1 MLLIERLDRHERY
14 AYTLNDS
21 RAVWICTAKRN
32 YEELTMTRI
41 DRQTRDENFARPLA
55 VLVWTLVLWLAF
67 PAAPARAEKF
77 IIAWSAVSALNSPF
91 WVMND
96 AGLLKQEGLDMEL
109 VYIASS
115 PTVARATLA
124 GDIVLSGANSQVI
137 VDAGLNGGDL
147 VAMGAITNVVA
158 FYIMAAPEIKSVADL
173 RGKMVGVTRFG
184 ASTDFGMRMLLSKY
198 GLEAVKD
205 VPFIQI
211 GGMPEL
217 AAALSKKT
225 VFAAPMSQPM
235 VYLAEK
241 AGMRMLANLAKEDIP
256 FMHIGLTT
264 SKRWIR
270 ENRRAAKAFVR
281 AYGRAIHFMH
291 NRKEETR
298 KIFAKY
304 TKINDAGMLDGSI
317 QYGYDFMEKIP
328 FVKPQAFQVTLDQIA
343 KANPKAKQAKPEQF
357 FDNSLV
363 QELVDEGFFA
373 KLWSKSS

>member
-1 MLLIERLDRHERY
+1 MTNSCSGRIALL
-14 AYTLNDS
+14 
-21 RAVWICTAKRN
+21 C
-32 YEELTMTRI
+32 
-41 DRQTRDENFARPLA
+41 LA
-55 VLVWTLVLWLAF
+55 LWLLLF
-67 PAAPARAEKF
+67 SGVARAEKF
-77 IIAWSAVSALNSPF
+77 VIAWSAVSALNSPF

-96 AGLLKQEGLDMEL
+96 AGFLKQEGLDMEL

-124 GDIVLSGANSQVI
+124 GEIVISGANSQVI
-137 VDAGLNGGDL
+137 VDVGLAGGDL

-158 FYIMAAPEIKSVADL
+158 FYVMAAPEIKNVTDL
-173 RGKMVGVTRFG
+173 KGKVVGVTRFG

-198 GLEAVKD
+198 GLEAAKD

-225 VFAAPMSQPM
+225 VYAAPMSQPM
-235 VYLAEK
+235 VYVAQQ
-241 AGMRMLANLAKEDIP
+241 AGMRMIANLAKEEIP

-264 SKRWIR
+264 SKKWVR
-270 ENRRAAKAFVR
+270 EHRPQAKAFIR
-281 AYGRAIHFMH
+281 AYGRSIHFMH
-291 NRKEETR
+291 TR
-298 KIFAKY
+298 REQTRSIFAKY

-328 FVKPQAFQVTLDQIA
+328 LVKAQAFQVTLDQIA
-343 KANPKAKQAKPEQF
+343 KTNPKAKQAKPEQF

-363 QELVDEGFFA
+363 QELIDEGFFS
-373 KLWSKSS
+373 KLWGRNP

>member
-1 MLLIERLDRHERY
+1 MGIMKKAIFFALVFTSILPG
-14 AYTLNDS
+14 S
-21 RAVWICTAKRN
+21 RVHG
-32 YEELTMTRI
+32 
-41 DRQTRDENFARPLA
+41 
-55 VLVWTLVLWLAF
+55 
-67 PAAPARAEKF
+67 EKF
-77 IIAWSAVSALNSPF
+77 VIAWSAVSALNSPF

-96 AGLLKQEGLDMEL
+96 ADLLKQEGLDMEL

-137 VDAGLNGGDL
+137 VDAGLNGADL

-158 FYIMAAPEIKSVADL
+158 FYVMAAPEIKTVNDL
-173 RGKMVGVTRFG
+173 KGKVVGVTRFG

-198 GLEAVKD
+198 GLEPSKE
-205 VPFIQI
+205 VPMIQI

-235 VYLAEK
+235 VYLAQQ
-241 AGMRMLANLAKEDIP
+241 AGMQMIANLAKEEIP

-264 SKRWIR
+264 SKKWIR
-270 ENRRAAKAFVR
+270 EHRPQAKAFIR
-281 AYGRAIHFMH
+281 AYGRAIYFMH
-291 NRKEETR
+291 TRREETR

-304 TKINDAGMLDGSI
+304 TKINDPGMLDGSI
-317 QYGYDFMEKIP
+317 QYGYDFMEKVP
-328 FVKPQAFQVTLDQIA
+328 LVKTAAFQGTLDQIA
-343 KANPKAKQAKPEQF
+343 KTNPKAKQAKPEQF

-363 QELVDEGFFA
+363 QELIDEGFFA
-373 KLWSKSS
+373 KLWGKNPQ

>member
-1 MLLIERLDRHERY
+1 LLG
-14 AYTLNDS
+14 S
-21 RAVWICTAKRN
+21 RAHG
-32 YEELTMTRI
+32 
-41 DRQTRDENFARPLA
+41 
-55 VLVWTLVLWLAF
+55 
-67 PAAPARAEKF
+67 EKF
-77 IIAWSAVSALNSPF
+77 VIAWSAVSALNSPF

-96 AGLLKQEGLDMEL
+96 ADLLKQEGLDMEL

-137 VDAGLNGGDL
+137 VDAGLNGADL

-158 FYIMAAPEIKSVADL
+158 FYVMAAPEIKTVNDL
-173 RGKMVGVTRFG
+173 KGKVVGVTRFG

-198 GLEAVKD
+198 GLEPSKE
-205 VPFIQI
+205 VPIIQI

-235 VYLAEK
+235 VYLAQQ
-241 AGMRMLANLAKEDIP
+241 AGMRMIANLAKEEIP

-264 SKRWIR
+264 SKKWVR
-270 ENRRAAKAFVR
+270 EHRPQAKAFIR
-281 AYGRAIHFMH
+281 AYGRAIYFMH
-291 NRKEETR
+291 TRKEETR

-304 TKINDAGMLDGSI
+304 TKINDPGMLDGSI
-317 QYGYDFMEKIP
+317 QYGYDFMEKVP
-328 FVKPQAFQVTLDQIA
+328 LVKTAAFQVTLDQIA
-343 KANPKAKQAKPEQF
+343 KTNPKAKQAKPEQF

-363 QELVDEGFFA
+363 QELIDEGFFA
-373 KLWSKSS
+373 KLWGKNPR

>member
-1 MLLIERLDRHERY
+1 MKNSCRLEHHRSAGCIVALLCALLASIF
-14 AYTLNDS
+14 
-21 RAVWICTAKRN
+21 TAS
-32 YEELTMTRI
+32 T
-41 DRQTRDENFARPLA
+41 
-55 VLVWTLVLWLAF
+55 
-67 PAAPARAEKF
+67 ARAEKF
-77 IIAWSAVSALNSPF
+77 VIAWSAVSALNSPF

-96 AGLLKQEGLDMEL
+96 AGLLKQEGLDMQL

-115 PTVARATLA
+115 PTVAQATLA

-158 FYIMAAPEIKSVADL
+158 FYIMAAPEIKTVAEL

-198 GLEAVKD
+198 GLEANRD

-217 AAALSKKT
+217 AAALSKRT

-264 SKRWIR
+264 SKRWIK

-281 AYGRAIHFMH
+281 AYGRALYFMH
-291 NRKEETR
+291 TRKEETR

-304 TKINDAGMLDGSI
+304 TRINDPGMLEGSI

-343 KANPKAKQAKPEQF
+343 KANPKAKQARPEQF

-373 KLWSKSS
+373 KLWGKGS

>member
-1 MLLIERLDRHERY
+1 MNKAIFFALVFMSLLLG
-14 AYTLNDS
+14 S
-21 RAVWICTAKRN
+21 RAHG
-32 YEELTMTRI
+32 
-41 DRQTRDENFARPLA
+41 
-55 VLVWTLVLWLAF
+55 
-67 PAAPARAEKF
+67 EKF
-77 IIAWSAVSALNSPF
+77 VIAWSAVSALNSPF

-96 AGLLKQEGLDMEL
+96 ADLLKQEGLDMEL

-137 VDAGLNGGDL
+137 VDAGLNGADL

-158 FYIMAAPEIKSVADL
+158 FYVMAAPEIKTVNDL
-173 RGKMVGVTRFG
+173 KGKVVGVTRFG

-198 GLEAVKD
+198 GLEPSKE
-205 VPFIQI
+205 VPMIQI

-235 VYLAEK
+235 VYLAQQ
-241 AGMRMLANLAKEDIP
+241 AGMRMIANLAKEEIP

-264 SKRWIR
+264 SKKWVR
-270 ENRRAAKAFVR
+270 EHRPQAKAFIR
-281 AYGRAIHFMH
+281 AYGRAIYFMH
-291 NRKEETR
+291 TRKEETR

-304 TKINDAGMLDGSI
+304 TKINDPGMLDGSI
-317 QYGYDFMEKIP
+317 QYGYDFMEKVP
-328 FVKPQAFQVTLDQIA
+328 LVKTAAFQVTLDQIA
-343 KANPKAKQAKPEQF
+343 KTNPKAKQAKPEQF

-363 QELVDEGFFA
+363 QELIDEGFFA
-373 KLWSKSS
+373 KLWGKNPQ

>member
-1 MLLIERLDRHERY
+1 MKKSVFVIQLLLMTMLPW
-14 AYTLNDS
+14 S
-21 RAVWICTAKRN
+21 
-32 YEELTMTRI
+32 
-41 DRQTRDENFARPLA
+41 
-55 VLVWTLVLWLAF
+55 
-67 PAAPARAEKF
+67 AAHGEKF
-77 IIAWSAVSALNSPF
+77 VIAWSAVSALNSPF

-96 AGLLKQEGLDMEL
+96 AGFLKREGLDIEL

-124 GDIVLSGANSQVI
+124 GDIVISGANSQVI
-137 VDAGLNGGDL
+137 VDVGLGGGDL

-158 FYIMAAPEIKSVADL
+158 FYVMAAPEIKSVADL
-173 RGKMVGVTRFG
+173 KGKVVGVTRFG

-198 GLEAVKD
+198 GLEAAKD

-235 VYLAEK
+235 VYVAQQ
-241 AGMRMLANLAKEDIP
+241 AGMRMLANLAKEEIP

-264 SKRWIR
+264 SKKWVR
-270 ENRRAAKAFVR
+270 EHRPQAKAFIR
-281 AYGRAIHFMH
+281 AYGRAIQFMH
-291 NRKEETR
+291 SRKEETR
-298 KIFAKY
+298 AIFAKY
-304 TKINDAGMLDGSI
+304 TKINDPAMLDGSI

-328 FVKPQAFQVTLDQIA
+328 LVKAQAFQVTLDQIA
-343 KANPKAKQAKPEQF
+343 KTNPKAKQAKPEQF

-363 QELVDEGFFA
+363 QELVDEGFFT
-373 KLWSKSS
+373 KLWGKNP

>member
-1 MLLIERLDRHERY
+1 M
-14 AYTLNDS
+14 AT
-21 RAVWICTAKRN
+21 RN
-32 YEELTMTRI
+32 
-41 DRQTRDENFARPLA
+41 FSA
-55 VLVWTLVLWLAF
+55 VLLTFFLAIIARS
-67 PAAPARAEKF
+67 PAYAEKF
-77 IIAWSAVSALNSPF
+77 VIAWSAVSALNSPF

-158 FYIMAAPEIKSVADL
+158 FYVMASPEIKTVNDL
-173 RGKMVGVTRFG
+173 RGKVVGVTRFG
-184 ASTDFGMRMLLSKY
+184 ASTDFGMRMLLTKY
-198 GLEAVKD
+198 GLEPSKD
-205 VPFIQI
+205 VPMIQI

-217 AAALSKKT
+217 AAALSKKS

-235 VYLAEK
+235 VYLAQQ
-241 AGMRMLANLAKEDIP
+241 AGMRMIANLAKEEIP

-264 SKRWIR
+264 SKKWVR
-270 ENRRAAKAFVR
+270 EHRPEAKAFIR
-281 AYGRAIHFMH
+281 AYGRALYFMH
-291 NRKEETR
+291 TRKEETR

-304 TKINDAGMLDGSI
+304 TRINDPGMLDGSI

-328 FVKPQAFQVTLDQIA
+328 LVKAAAFQVTLDQIA
-343 KANPKAKQAKPEQF
+343 RSNPKAKQARPEQF

-363 QELVDEGFFA
+363 QELIDEGFFV
-373 KLWSKSS
+373 KLWGKKSDVEEKK

>member
-1 MLLIERLDRHERY
+1 MRKL
-14 AYTLNDS
+14 
-21 RAVWICTAKRN
+21 
-32 YEELTMTRI
+32 
-41 DRQTRDENFARPLA
+41 
-55 VLVWTLVLWLAF
+55 VLVIQLLLLTILTCS
-67 PAAPARAEKF
+67 AAHAEKF
-77 IIAWSAVSALNSPF
+77 IIAWSAVSALNSPY

-124 GDIVLSGANSQVI
+124 GEIVISGANSQVI
-137 VDAGLNGGDL
+137 VDVGLNGGDL

-158 FYIMAAPEIKSVADL
+158 FYVMAAPEIKSVADL
-173 RGKMVGVTRFG
+173 KGKVVGVTRFG

-198 GLEAVKD
+198 GLEAAKD

-235 VYLAEK
+235 VYVAQQ
-241 AGMRMLANLAKEDIP
+241 AGMRMLANLAKEEIP

-264 SKRWIR
+264 SKKWVR
-270 ENRRAAKAFVR
+270 EHRPQAKAFIR

-291 NRKEETR
+291 ARKEETR
-298 KIFAKY
+298 AIFARY
-304 TKINDAGMLDGSI
+304 TKINDPAMLDGSI

-328 FVKPQAFQVTLDQIA
+328 LVKAPAFQVTLDQIA
-343 KANPKAKQAKPEQF
+343 KTNPKAKQAKPEQF

-363 QELVDEGFFA
+363 QELVDEGFFT
-373 KLWSKSS
+373 KLWGKNL

>member
-1 MLLIERLDRHERY
+1 MRKLEGKNIPRRFRMVKRSVRMLTG
-14 AYTLNDS
+14 A
-21 RAVWICTAKRN
+21 AVFVSS
-32 YEELTMTRI
+32 LLLLP
-41 DRQTRDENFARPLA
+41 F
-55 VLVWTLVLWLAF
+55 LVH
-67 PAAPARAEKF
+67 AEKF

-96 AGLLKQEGLDMEL
+96 AGFLKQEGLDMEL

-124 GDIVLSGANSQVI
+124 GEIVISGANSQVI
-137 VDAGLNGGDL
+137 VDVGLGGGDL

-158 FYIMAAPEIKSVADL
+158 FYVMAAPEIKSVADL
-173 RGKMVGVTRFG
+173 KGKVVGVTRFG

-198 GLEAVKD
+198 GLEAAKD

-217 AAALSKKT
+217 AAAMSKKT
-225 VFAAPMSQPM
+225 IFAAPMSQPM
-235 VYLAEK
+235 VYVAQQ
-241 AGMRMLANLAKEDIP
+241 AGMRMLANLAKEEIP

-264 SKRWIR
+264 SKKWVR
-270 ENRRAAKAFVR
+270 EHRPQSKAFIR

-291 NRKEETR
+291 SRKEETR
-298 KIFAKY
+298 AIFAKY
-304 TKINDAGMLDGSI
+304 TKINDPAMLDGSI

-328 FVKPQAFQVTLDQIA
+328 LVKSSAFQVTLDQIA
-343 KANPKAKQAKPEQF
+343 KTNPKAKQAKPEQF

-363 QELVDEGFFA
+363 QELIDEGFFT
-373 KLWSKSS
+373 KLWGKNP

>member
-1 MLLIERLDRHERY
+1 MQNLIK
-14 AYTLNDS
+14 TLILC
-21 RAVWICTAKRN
+21 AAIGFV
-32 YEELTMTRI
+32 
-41 DRQTRDENFARPLA
+41 
-55 VLVWTLVLWLAF
+55 
-67 PAAPARAEKF
+67 PALARAEKSV
-77 IIAWSAVSALNSPF
+77 IAWSAVSALNSPF

-96 AGLLKQEGLDMEL
+96 TGLLKQEGLDMEL

-158 FYIMAAPEIKSVADL
+158 FYIMAAPEIKKVTDL
-173 RGKMVGVTRFG
+173 KGKVVGVTRFG

-198 GLEAVKD
+198 GLEAAKD

-217 AAALSKKT
+217 AAALSKKSI
-225 VFAAPMSQPM
+225 FAAPMSQPM
-235 VYLAEK
+235 VYLAQK
-241 AGMRMLANLAKEDIP
+241 AGMQMLANLAKEDIP

-270 ENRRAAKAFVR
+270 ERRPQAKAFIR
-281 AYGRAIHFMH
+281 AYGRAIHYMH
-291 NRKEETR
+291 TRKEET
-298 KIFAKY
+298 KAIFAKY
-304 TKINDAGMLDGSI
+304 TKINDPGMLEGSL

-328 FVKPQAFQVTLDQIA
+328 LVKTQAFQVTLDQIGRN
-343 KANPKAKQAKPEQF
+343 NPKAKQAKPEQF

-363 QELVDEGFFA
+363 QELIDEGFFA
-373 KLWSKSS
+373 KLWGKGL

>member
-1 MLLIERLDRHERY
+1 MAKISEPARVQSFFTALRAGLKLAANIILLTGAMLLIP
-14 AYTLNDS
+14 
-21 RAVWICTAKRN
+21 V
-32 YEELTMTRI
+32 
-41 DRQTRDENFARPLA
+41 FADAQRF
-55 VLVWTLVLWLAF
+55 VV
-67 PAAPARAEKF
+67 
-77 IIAWSAVSALNSPF
+77 AWSAVSALNSPF

-96 AGLLKQEGLDMEL
+96 AGFWKQEGLDIQL

-124 GDIVLSGANSQVI
+124 GEIVLSGANSQVI
-137 VDAGLNGGDL
+137 VDVGLGGGDL

-158 FYIMAAPEIKSVADL
+158 FYVMAAPEVKTVNDL
-173 RGKMVGVTRFG
+173 KGKVVGVTRFG

-198 GLEAVKD
+198 GLEPAKD

-235 VYLAEK
+235 VYLAQQ
-241 AGMRMLANLAKEDIP
+241 AGMRMIANLAKEEIP

-264 SKRWIR
+264 SRKWIR
-270 ENRRAAKAFVR
+270 EHRPQAKAFVR
-281 AYGRAIHFMH
+281 AYARAMHFMH
-291 NRKEETR
+291 TRREETR
-298 KIFAKY
+298 SIFAKY
-304 TKINDAGMLDGSI
+304 TRINDQGMLDGSI

-328 FVKPQAFQVTLDQIA
+328 LVKPQAFQVTLDQVA
-343 KANPKAKQAKPEQF
+343 KSNPKAKQAKPEQF

-363 QELVDEGFFA
+363 QELIDEGFFA
-373 KLWSKSS
+373 KLWGKNPQ

>member
-1 MLLIERLDRHERY
+1 MAKIRELARVQLFTALRSGVKLAANLILLTGAMLLCP
-14 AYTLNDS
+14 
-21 RAVWICTAKRN
+21 V
-32 YEELTMTRI
+32 
-41 DRQTRDENFARPLA
+41 FADAQRF
-55 VLVWTLVLWLAF
+55 VV
-67 PAAPARAEKF
+67 
-77 IIAWSAVSALNSPF
+77 AWSAVSALNSPF

-96 AGLLKQEGLDMEL
+96 AGFWKQEGLDIQL

-124 GDIVLSGANSQVI
+124 GEIVLSGANSQVI
-137 VDAGLNGGDL
+137 VDVGLGGGDL

-158 FYIMAAPEIKSVADL
+158 FYVMAAPEVKTVNDL
-173 RGKMVGVTRFG
+173 KGKVVGVTRFG

-198 GLEAVKD
+198 GLEPAKD

-235 VYLAEK
+235 VYLAQQ
-241 AGMRMLANLAKEDIP
+241 AGMRMIANLAKEEIP

-264 SKRWIR
+264 SRKWIR
-270 ENRRAAKAFVR
+270 EHRPQAKAFVR
-281 AYGRAIHFMH
+281 AYARAMHFMH
-291 NRKEETR
+291 TRREETR
-298 KIFAKY
+298 SIFAKY
-304 TKINDAGMLDGSI
+304 TRINDQAMLDGSI

-328 FVKPQAFQVTLDQIA
+328 LVKPQAFQVTLDQVA
-343 KANPKAKQAKPEQF
+343 KSNPKAKQAKPEQF

-363 QELVDEGFFA
+363 QELIDEGFFA
-373 KLWSKSS
+373 KLWGKNPQ

>member
-1 MLLIERLDRHERY
+1 MAKIRELARLQLFFTALRSGVKLAANLILLTGAMLLCP
-14 AYTLNDS
+14 
-21 RAVWICTAKRN
+21 V
-32 YEELTMTRI
+32 
-41 DRQTRDENFARPLA
+41 FADAQRF
-55 VLVWTLVLWLAF
+55 VV
-67 PAAPARAEKF
+67 
-77 IIAWSAVSALNSPF
+77 AWSAVSALNSPF

-96 AGLLKQEGLDMEL
+96 AGFWKQEGLDIQL

-124 GDIVLSGANSQVI
+124 GEIVLSGANSQVI
-137 VDAGLNGGDL
+137 VDVGLGGGDL

-158 FYIMAAPEIKSVADL
+158 FYVMAAPEVKTVNDL
-173 RGKMVGVTRFG
+173 KGKVVGVTRFG

-198 GLEAVKD
+198 GLEPAKD

-235 VYLAEK
+235 VYLAQQ
-241 AGMRMLANLAKEDIP
+241 AGMRMIANLAKEEIP

-264 SKRWIR
+264 SRKWIR
-270 ENRRAAKAFVR
+270 EHRPQAKAFVR
-281 AYGRAIHFMH
+281 AYARAMHFMH
-291 NRKEETR
+291 TRREETR
-298 KIFAKY
+298 SIFAKY
-304 TKINDAGMLDGSI
+304 TRINDQGMLDGSI

-328 FVKPQAFQVTLDQIA
+328 LVKPQAFQVTLDQVA
-343 KANPKAKQAKPEQF
+343 KSNLKAKQAKPEQF

-363 QELVDEGFFA
+363 QELIDEGFFA
-373 KLWSKSS
+373 KLWGKNPQ

>member
-1 MLLIERLDRHERY
+1 MRKLKGKNIRRPFRIVKRSVRMLTGAAMFVSSLLILP
-14 AYTLNDS
+14 
-21 RAVWICTAKRN
+21 
-32 YEELTMTRI
+32 
-41 DRQTRDENFARPLA
+41 F
-55 VLVWTLVLWLAF
+55 LVQ
-67 PAAPARAEKF
+67 AEKF

-96 AGLLKQEGLDMEL
+96 AGFLKQEGLDMEL

-124 GDIVLSGANSQVI
+124 GEIVISGANSQVI
-137 VDAGLNGGDL
+137 VDVGLGGGDL

-158 FYIMAAPEIKSVADL
+158 FYVMAAPEIKSVADL
-173 RGKMVGVTRFG
+173 KGKVVGVTRFG

-198 GLEAVKD
+198 GLEAAKD

-225 VFAAPMSQPM
+225 VYAAPMSQPM
-235 VYLAEK
+235 VYVAQQ
-241 AGMRMLANLAKEDIP
+241 AGMCMLANLAKEEIP

-264 SKRWIR
+264 SKQWVR
-270 ENRRAAKAFVR
+270 EHRPQAKAFIR

-291 NRKEETR
+291 ARKEETR
-298 KIFAKY
+298 AIFAKY
-304 TKINDAGMLDGSI
+304 TKINDPAMLDGSI

-328 FVKPQAFQVTLDQIA
+328 LVKAQAFQVTLDQIA
-343 KANPKAKQAKPEQF
+343 KTNPKAKQARPEQF

-363 QELVDEGFFA
+363 QELIDEGFFA
-373 KLWSKSS
+373 KLWVKNS

>member
-1 MLLIERLDRHERY
+1 MNKTLCRMVGVVTAVMLFW
-14 AYTLNDS
+14 S
-21 RAVWICTAKRN
+21 
-32 YEELTMTRI
+32 
-41 DRQTRDENFARPLA
+41 
-55 VLVWTLVLWLAF
+55 
-67 PAAPARAEKF
+67 PAGAEKF
-77 IIAWSAVSALNSPF
+77 VIAWSAVSALNSPF

-96 AGLLKQEGLDMEL
+96 AGFLKQEGLDMEL

-124 GDIVLSGANSQVI
+124 GDIVISGANSQVI
-137 VDAGLNGGDL
+137 CDVGLQGGDL

-158 FYIMAAPEIKSVADL
+158 FYVMAAPEIKTVMDL
-173 RGKMVGVTRFG
+173 KGKVVGVTRFG

-198 GLEAVKD
+198 GLEAAKD

-235 VYLAEK
+235 VYVAQQ
-241 AGMRMLANLAKEDIP
+241 AGMRMIANLASEEIP

-264 SKRWIR
+264 SKKWVR
-270 ENRRAAKAFVR
+270 EHRPQAKAFIR

-291 NRKEETR
+291 TRKEETR
-298 KIFAKY
+298 AIFAKY
-304 TKINDAGMLDGSI
+304 TKINDRGMLDGSI

-328 FVKPQAFQVTLDQIA
+328 LVKAQAFQVTLDQIA
-343 KANPKAKQAKPEQF
+343 RTNPKAKQAKPEQF

-363 QELVDEGFFA
+363 LELIDEGFFA
-373 KLWSKSS
+373 KLWGKNP

>member
-1 MLLIERLDRHERY
+1 M
-14 AYTLNDS
+14 AT
-21 RAVWICTAKRN
+21 RN
-32 YEELTMTRI
+32 
-41 DRQTRDENFARPLA
+41 FSA
-55 VLVWTLVLWLAF
+55 VLLTFFLAIIARS
-67 PAAPARAEKF
+67 PAYAEKF
-77 IIAWSAVSALNSPF
+77 VIAWSAVSALNSPF

-158 FYIMAAPEIKSVADL
+158 FYVMASPEIKTVNDL
-173 RGKMVGVTRFG
+173 RGKVVGVTRFG
-184 ASTDFGMRMLLSKY
+184 ASTDFGMRMLLTKY
-198 GLEAVKD
+198 GLEPSKD
-205 VPFIQI
+205 VPMIQI

-217 AAALSKKT
+217 AAALSKKS

-235 VYLAEK
+235 VYLAQQ
-241 AGMRMLANLAKEDIP
+241 AGMRMIANLAKEEIP

-264 SKRWIR
+264 SKKWVR
-270 ENRRAAKAFVR
+270 EHRPEAKAFIR
-281 AYGRAIHFMH
+281 AYGRALYFMH
-291 NRKEETR
+291 TRKEETR

-304 TKINDAGMLDGSI
+304 TRINDPGMLDGSI

-328 FVKPQAFQVTLDQIA
+328 LVKAAAFQVTLDQIA
-343 KANPKAKQAKPEQF
+343 RSNPKAKQAKPEQF

-363 QELVDEGFFA
+363 QELIDEGFFV
-373 KLWSKSS
+373 KLWGKKSDVEEKK

>member
-1 MLLIERLDRHERY
+1 MTNCRTNARLVLCYVAASMLL
-14 AYTLNDS
+14 
-21 RAVWICTAKRN
+21 
-32 YEELTMTRI
+32 
-41 DRQTRDENFARPLA
+41 FPG
-55 VLVWTLVLWLAF
+55 LV
-67 PAAPARAEKF
+67 RAEKF
-77 IIAWSAVSALNSPF
+77 VIAWSAVSALNSPF

-96 AGLLKQEGLDMEL
+96 AGFLKQEGLDMEL

-124 GDIVLSGANSQVI
+124 GEIVISGANSQVI
-137 VDAGLNGGDL
+137 VDVGLAGGDL

-158 FYIMAAPEIKSVADL
+158 FYVMAAPEIKNVMDL
-173 RGKMVGVTRFG
+173 KGKVVGVTRFG

-198 GLEAVKD
+198 GLEAAKD

-235 VYLAEK
+235 VYVAQQ
-241 AGMRMLANLAKEDIP
+241 AGMRMIANLAKEEIP

-264 SKRWIR
+264 SKKWVR
-270 ENRRAAKAFVR
+270 EHRPQAKAFIR
-281 AYGRAIHFMH
+281 AYGRSIHFMH
-291 NRKEETR
+291 TR
-298 KIFAKY
+298 REQTRSIFAKY
-304 TKINDAGMLDGSI
+304 TKINDVGMLDGSI

-328 FVKPQAFQVTLDQIA
+328 FVKAQAFQVTLDQIA
-343 KANPKAKQAKPEQF
+343 KTNPKAKQAKPEQF

-363 QELVDEGFFA
+363 QELVDEGFFS
-373 KLWSKSS
+373 KLWGRNP

>member
-1 MLLIERLDRHERY
+1 MKTVGLIHESIHAALVRVVLCLCLLYGVALPH
-14 AYTLNDS
+14 S
-21 RAVWICTAKRN
+21 
-32 YEELTMTRI
+32 
-41 DRQTRDENFARPLA
+41 
-55 VLVWTLVLWLAF
+55 
-67 PAAPARAEKF
+67 ARAEKF
-77 IIAWSAVSALNSPF
+77 VIAWSAVSALNSPF

-96 AGLLKQEGLDMEL
+96 VGLLKQEGLDMEL

-147 VAMGAITNVVA
+147 VAIGAITNVVA
-158 FYIMAAPEIKSVADL
+158 FYIMAAPEIKNVADL

-198 GLEAVKD
+198 GLEASKD

-235 VYLAEK
+235 VYLAQK

-264 SKRWIR
+264 SKRWVR
-270 ENRRAAKAFVR
+270 EHRPAAKAFIR
-281 AYGRAIHFMH
+281 AYARAIYFMH
-291 NRKEETR
+291 THKEET
-298 KIFAKY
+298 KAIFAKY
-304 TKINDAGMLDGSI
+304 TKINDPGMLEGSL

-343 KANPKAKQAKPEQF
+343 RNNPKAKQAKPEQF

-373 KLWSKSS
+373 KLWGRNP

>member
-1 MLLIERLDRHERY
+1 MAKIRELARLQLFFTALRSGVKLAANLILLTGAMLLCP
-14 AYTLNDS
+14 
-21 RAVWICTAKRN
+21 V
-32 YEELTMTRI
+32 
-41 DRQTRDENFARPLA
+41 FADAQRF
-55 VLVWTLVLWLAF
+55 VV
-67 PAAPARAEKF
+67 
-77 IIAWSAVSALNSPF
+77 AWSAVSALNSPF

-96 AGLLKQEGLDMEL
+96 AGFWKQEGLDIQL

-124 GDIVLSGANSQVI
+124 GEIVLSGANSQVI
-137 VDAGLNGGDL
+137 VDVGLGGGDL

-158 FYIMAAPEIKSVADL
+158 FYVMAAPEVKTVSDL
-173 RGKMVGVTRFG
+173 KGKVVGVTRFG

-198 GLEAVKD
+198 GLEPAKD

-235 VYLAEK
+235 VYLAQQ
-241 AGMRMLANLAKEDIP
+241 AGMRMIANLAKEEIP

-264 SKRWIR
+264 SRKWIR
-270 ENRRAAKAFVR
+270 EHRPQAKAFVR
-281 AYGRAIHFMH
+281 AYARALHFMH
-291 NRKEETR
+291 TRREETR
-298 KIFAKY
+298 SIFAKY
-304 TKINDAGMLDGSI
+304 TRINDQGMLDGSI

-328 FVKPQAFQVTLDQIA
+328 LVKPQAFQVTLDQVA
-343 KANPKAKQAKPEQF
+343 KSNPKAKQAKPEQF

-363 QELVDEGFFA
+363 QELIDEGFFA
-373 KLWSKSS
+373 KLWGKNPQ

>member
-1 MLLIERLDRHERY
+1 M
-14 AYTLNDS
+14 
-21 RAVWICTAKRN
+21 K
-32 YEELTMTRI
+32 
-41 DRQTRDENFARPLA
+41 
-55 VLVWTLVLWLAF
+55 LAF
-67 PAAPARAEKF
+67 GRTVLLFCLVGLLFPCSASAEKF
-77 IIAWSAVSALNSPF
+77 IIAWPAVSALNSPF

-96 AGLLKQEGLDMEL
+96 AGFLKQEGLDMEL

-124 GDIVLSGANSQVI
+124 GEIVISGANSQVI
-137 VDAGLNGGDL
+137 VDVGLNGGDL

-158 FYIMAAPEIKSVADL
+158 FYVMAAPEIKSVADL
-173 RGKMVGVTRFG
+173 KGKVVGVTRFG

-198 GLEAVKD
+198 GLEAAKD

-235 VYLAEK
+235 VYVAQK
-241 AGMRMLANLAKEDIP
+241 AGMKMLANLAKEEIP

-264 SKRWIR
+264 SKKWVR
-270 ENRRAAKAFVR
+270 EHRPQAKAFIR

-291 NRKEETR
+291 SRKEETR
-298 KIFAKY
+298 AIFAKY
-304 TKINDAGMLDGSI
+304 TKINDPAMLDGSI

-328 FVKPQAFQVTLDQIA
+328 LVKAPAFQVTLDQIA
-343 KANPKAKQAKPEQF
+343 KTNPKAKQAKPEQF

-373 KLWSKSS
+373 KLWGKNP

>member
-1 MLLIERLDRHERY
+1 MKNTGSGKLMRARLVRSALCLCLLGGLSFSSS
-14 AYTLNDS
+14 A
-21 RAVWICTAKRN
+21 
-32 YEELTMTRI
+32 
-41 DRQTRDENFARPLA
+41 Q
-55 VLVWTLVLWLAF
+55 
-67 PAAPARAEKF
+67 AEKF
-77 IIAWSAVSALNSPF
+77 VIAWSAVSALNSPF

-137 VDAGLNGGDL
+137 VDAGLNGADL

-158 FYIMAAPEIKSVADL
+158 FYIMAAPEIKSVTDL
-173 RGKMVGVTRFG
+173 RGKVVGVTRFG

-198 GLEAVKD
+198 GLEAAKD

-235 VYLAEK
+235 VYLAQK
-241 AGMRMLANLAKEDIP
+241 AGMRMLANLAQEDIP

-270 ENRRAAKAFVR
+270 EHPPQAKAFIR

-291 NRKEETR
+291 TQKEQT
-298 KIFAKY
+298 KAIFAKY
-304 TKINDAGMLDGSI
+304 TKINDPGMLEGSL

-328 FVKPQAFQVTLDQIA
+328 LVKAQAFQVTLDQIA
-343 KANPKAKQAKPEQF
+343 KKNPKAKQAKPEQF

-363 QELVDEGFFA
+363 QELVDEGFFG
-373 KLWSKSS
+373 KLWGKNP